1 MNTRTLTKRPTVQLP
16 TLPRLLLLALFFLAG
31 VLLGQVLSG
40 RVPDTTGDELRRYLE
55 DYVRLGGEGAPTVQ
69 TALSALVIY
78 FRYPLFAFLLGFA
91 SIGVVL
97 LPCVTAAYGFFL
109 SFSVCCFTAA
119 FGVDGVLLALAV
131 FGLRCMVTLPCYFL
145 LAAAGLDGREAAL
158 ATQLCFG
165 VLQNKLLLDFYL
177 GKFSNIPLKRME
189 GKVVQALR
197 LGAYQMLFLT
207 RIPHSAAVDR
217 SVALT
222 RAHCKNPRAP
232 GMVNAI
238 LRSLERSL
246 DQLPTIPQEDP
257 AAYYGTLYSH
267 PAWLVQ
273 ELLDEL
279 GSEGAAAFFQANN
292 SQPPMTAMVNTV
304 RAGAEEVAAS
314 LEAQGVEVK
323 PHPWLENCL
332 ILSRSGSVEELEAFQ
347 KGLFYIQDP
356 ASRLAVLASGAAA
369 GMRVL
374 DVCAAPGGKS
384 FAAAIQM
391 EDRGEVVSCDL
402 HPHKKTLI
410 HRGAE
415 RLGLSCVQALTADGK
430 VRRTEWEGGFDLVL
444 VDAPCSGLGVIR
456 KKPDIRYKDPEPL
469 ASLPAVQSA
478 ILDNACA
485 YVKPGGVLLY
495 STCTI
500 LRRENQAVT
509 DRFLEEHPG
518 FVREGFSLPG
528 PAGEVPEGQLT
539 LWPQVHGTDGFYL
552 CRLRKEG

>member
-1 MNTRTLTKRPTVQLP
+1 MDAREAALLTLNTCERQGGWSDG
-16 TLPRLLLLALFFLAG
+16 ALKK
-31 VLLGQVLSG
+31 Q
-40 RVPDTTGDELRRYLE
+40 
-55 DYVRLGGEGAPTVQ
+55 
-69 TALSALVIY
+69 
-78 FRYPLFAFLLGFA
+78 
-91 SIGVVL
+91 
-97 LPCVTAAYGFFL
+97 
-109 SFSVCCFTAA
+109 
-119 FGVDGVLLALAV
+119 
-131 FGLRCMVTLPCYFL
+131 

-222 RAHCKNPRAP
+222 RTHCKNPRAP

-257 AAYYGTLYSH
+257 ASYYGTLYSH
-267 PAWLVQ
+267 PEWLVQ

-279 GSEGAAAFFQANN
+279 GSEGAAAFLQANN

-415 RLGLSCVQALTADGK
+415 RLGLSCVQALTADG
-430 VRRTEWEGGFDLVL
+430 
-444 VDAPCSGLGVIR
+444 
-456 KKPDIRYKDPEPL
+456 
-469 ASLPAVQSA
+469 
-478 ILDNACA
+478 
-485 YVKPGGVLLY
+485 
-495 STCTI
+495 
-500 LRRENQAVT
+500 
-509 DRFLEEHPG
+509 
-518 FVREGFSLPG
+518 
-528 PAGEVPEGQLT
+528 
-539 LWPQVHGTDGFYL
+539 
-552 CRLRKEG
+552 